1 MTGFI
6 FDMEPDVL
14 QPTCVTGLLFYT
26 QELHVFC
33 AVHRSIESRHFLSS
47 FHRSI
52 ARFCQVI
59 TVVLVDVPCGSE
71 KDLYTL
77 KRAVAGPAWSQ
88 NTRAARAGPASDQ
101 RGFPKRGALPPRRGA
116 GVRKSPPRPGLAG
129 LLARARIAQGARRA
143 RAFAKKTRRGM
154 SKRAHM
160 RAQIF
165 RVSPGYRVY
174 LIMVTK
180 ALNMVTE
187 VV

>member
-33 AVHRSIESRHFLSS
+33 AVHRSIESRHFVSS

-101 RGFPKRGALPPRRGA
+101 RGFPKRGAPASTTWRRCPEISATARTRRASCKSSHSA
-116 GVRKSPPRPGLAG
+116 GRTQSSRFGEKNATRNVKKSPYAG
-129 LLARARIAQGARRA
+129 SYFQG
-143 RAFAKKTRRGM
+143 
-154 SKRAHM
+154 
-160 RAQIF
+160 
-165 RVSPGYRVY
+165 
-174 LIMVTK
+174 
-180 ALNMVTE
+180 
-187 VV
+187 